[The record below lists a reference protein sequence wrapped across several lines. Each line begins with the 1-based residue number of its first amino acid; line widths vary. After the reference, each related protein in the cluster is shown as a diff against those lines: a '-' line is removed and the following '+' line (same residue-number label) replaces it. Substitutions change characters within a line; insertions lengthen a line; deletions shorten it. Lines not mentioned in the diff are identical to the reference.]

1 MYTALTCPAVSAA
14 AQSDGLHVRFNCLPD
29 SEKPRWFVAMVVAP
43 GWEHAQVPVGSDVVT
58 ARRPRAGGP
67 RAGRART
74 AHPERRTPV
83 VQVFRSVSRW
93 FQ

>member
-1 MYTALTCPAVSAA
+1 VVDGEGSFHMAGRARVLVIVGVLGMTA
-14 AQSDGLHVRFNCLPD
+14 
-29 SEKPRWFVAMVVAP
+29 VAMVVAP